1 MGLDT
6 VAAYS
11 LDDVDLTEADL
22 QAFKEV
28 GIPQVGIISADEIG
42 IFRGKVFDAYIRRI
56 TGVSLYQEWIPPE
69 TVVEMYQAIKAYELS
84 KWQED
89 GDEMLTQR
97 MSNTQTCA
105 SSSKCAA
112 SAGWGW
118 WRGRDSG

>member
-6 VAAYS
+6 VAAHS
-11 LDDVDLTEADL
+11 LDDIDLTEADL
-22 QAFKEV
+22 QAFKDV
-28 GIPQVGIISADEIG
+28 GIPRVGIISADEIA

-89 GDEMLTQR
+89 DANIDPQDVVHSDLCRFFKVCSE
-97 MSNTQTCA
+97 
-105 SSSKCAA
+105 
-112 SAGWGW
+112 
-118 WRGRDSG
+118 RGLGLVAWS